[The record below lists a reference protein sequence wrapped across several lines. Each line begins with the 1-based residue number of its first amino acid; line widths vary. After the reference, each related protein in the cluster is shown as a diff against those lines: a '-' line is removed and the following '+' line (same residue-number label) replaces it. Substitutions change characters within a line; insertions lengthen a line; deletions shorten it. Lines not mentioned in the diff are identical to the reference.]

1 MLFNSHAFAIFIL
14 IAFLAYVAIPT
25 WTLKKLSLL
34 LVSYLFYAAWHPEY
48 LLLLIGIAVVD
59 YGLSHLVATSRSPL
73 RRRTILAV
81 CVILNLT
88 ILCFFKYLAFFIHC
102 IDGLAGTDLKNTLAI
117 PDWPLPLG
125 ISFYT
130 FETISYVVDVYRG
143 KTKPARSFL
152 DYAMFL
158 AFFPHLVAGPIVRA
172 YDFLPQCET
181 PRSLSRRQIGWG
193 LGLLILGLFQ
203 KTFLADHLLSP
214 LVDRVFESTSRATAP
229 DVIFSTLAFSAQIYF
244 DFSGYSLCGLGLASC
259 FGFVLTDNF
268 RSPYAAIGIADFW
281 HRWHISLSTWLRD
294 YLYISLGGSRGTS
307 LATYRNLL
315 VTMLLGGLWHGA
327 STLFILWGLA
337 HGLVLCIERLISGTL
352 DRFERLDS
360 VRKSALWMAIVWS
373 ASFTFVSLAW
383 ISFRARS
390 FDDAVTLLSSLTT
403 RWTDAAVLSS
413 NECAKI
419 GGIVIA
425 MLSAQWFLRERELRN
440 GAAHLSDWAIVGILA
455 IMMFCIVATPGVSR
469 AFIYFDF

>member
-315 VTMLLGGLWHGA
+315 VCCSGGCGMEHPLYSSSGALLTGSSCASSDSSAAHSIVSNASIPYGNLHCGWQLSGARRSHSCHWHGFLSERGR
-327 STLFILWGLA
+327 STMRS
-337 HGLVLCIERLISGTL
+337 LC
-352 DRFERLDS
+352 
-360 VRKSALWMAIVWS
+360 
-373 ASFTFVSLAW
+373 
-383 ISFRARS
+383 
-390 FDDAVTLLSSLTT
+390 
-403 RWTDAAVLSS
+403 
-413 NECAKI
+413 
-419 GGIVIA
+419 
-425 MLSAQWFLRERELRN
+425 
-440 GAAHLSDWAIVGILA
+440 
-455 IMMFCIVATPGVSR
+455 
-469 AFIYFDF
+469 